1 MGGLNSADGGYF
13 DIVIGNP
20 PYVSVK
26 KISIEDKLIF
36 SKTYKTAVGQFDLY
50 GLFIEKSIDFLK
62 LKGVLSFITS
72 NTFLNNK
79 DFSTLREYLLN
90 NTNIHTIVNL
100 DESIFETAQVDVA
113 ITNLTKGV
121 SLDDN
126 VIKISRCKNDFIN
139 RIYDLIKQQKY
150 NVKQNLFEFKLNCTE
165 KDFKIIEKICDNKTL
180 LSSIMEL
187 PRGIEIGSN
196 SDLICDKNIQN
207 TQKLL
212 VGKDISRYTIEFRNR
227 FIEFDNTNKSVYK
240 DISIYKSNKILIQ
253 RIRNLSLK
261 QRLVCCF
268 DDNNYLCTNTLRI
281 GIIKNEDFLIKFIL
295 GILNSKTINY
305 LFMKYFLNKDIYA
318 YQLEQIPIPAINK
331 EKQQPIISLVE
342 KVLNSKNQ
350 NPKSD
355 TTEIEYE
362 IDKLVYELYGLTDEE
377 IAIIEN
383 A

>member
-212 VGKDISRYTIEFRNR
+212 VGKDISRYTLEFRNR

>member
-212 VGKDISRYTIEFRNR
+212 VGKDISRYTLEFRNR

-383 A
+383 T

>member
-1 MGGLNSADGGYF
+1 GGLNSADGGYF

-150 NVKQNLFEFKLNCTE
+150 NVKQNQFEFKLNCTE

-305 LFMKYFLNKDIYA
+305 LFLKYFLNKDIYA

-383 A
+383 T